1 MNCEGATRYAGVS
14 DRDHLS
20 WQGPCQETVVRE
32 L

>member
-1 MNCEGATRYAGVS
+1 MNCEGTTRYASVS